1 MELNA
6 YLIRDYLELPVSR
19 CHLTGDPLRRPLKG
33 ITFWRPGSMPRQDMV
48 TLISAAELPAVPA
61 QAQGG
66 CLVCCGDIP
75 PEPLSAALDLIAVET
90 LDLLTVFEEV
100 QRIFRLFDELEQ
112 RLYDLLKKDAPLN
125 HFGNAVL
132 KCFGN
137 PISLYSEDM
146 RLIFYSELP
155 KPEAYRIF
163 TDDQLN
169 TYLPDE
175 EIEELKVDE
184 AYGET
189 IEETVPAIFPA
200 DRWGYRILYY
210 NIRIDGI
217 YVARLMVLET
227 DRPLRDSD
235 HALLLYLADFIA
247 YMMNKKNLPMNNHPR
262 YLDACLSALLS
273 GETPQPH
280 ELQTALD
287 ALRWL
292 PTDEYLCIAVI
303 ASQQE
308 RDSWVTSAVAMRI
321 EKSLPGSICL
331 IRDGRIVA
339 LSNLTRSAA
348 SQEEQLQ
355 QLVYLIREGL
365 MKAGISRV
373 FDNLYQLRDY
383 YQQSVTALTIGE
395 QRDPTFWFYR
405 YERYALLDLLQGA
418 QGSRSPE
425 SWYPAGLKKLMD
437 YDRAH
442 NRQLV
447 KALRVYLRE
456 NMHIANTTRAL
467 YLQRATFLYQLR
479 RITEISELRLE
490 DPEVRL
496 ELLIVFSI
504 LDKLG
509 KGREEIG

>member
-6 YLIRDYLELPVSR
+6 CLIRDYLELPVTHSR
-19 CHLTGDPLRRPLKG
+19 IAGDPLPRCLKG
-33 ITFWRPGSMPRQDMV
+33 ITFWRPGSALRRDMV
-48 TLISAAELPAVPA
+48 TLVKAAELAALPPR
-61 QAQGG
+61 QG
-66 CLVCCGDIP
+66 CVICCGGTL
-75 PEPLSAALDLIAVET
+75 PETLPEGLDVIAVEEAN
-90 LDLLTVFEEV
+90 LLTVYEDV
-100 QRIFRLFDELEQ
+100 QRIFRLFDDLEQ
-112 RLYDLLKKDAPLN
+112 ALYTLLKEDAPLN
-125 HFGNAVL
+125 QFGNAAL
-132 KCFGN
+132 PFFQN
-137 PISLYSEDM
+137 PISMYSEDL
-146 RLIFYSELP
+146 RLIFFSELP
-155 KPEAYRIF
+155 KPAAFRLYA
-163 TDDQLN
+163 DDEVD

-184 AYGET
+184 TYGAT
-189 IEETVPAIFPA
+189 IGETVPAIFPA

-235 HALLLYLADFIA
+235 HTLLLYLADFIT
-247 YMMNKKNLPMNNHPR
+247 YMMNQKNLPMNNHPR
-262 YLDACLSALLS
+262 YLDACLGALLA
-273 GETPQPH
+273 GETPRPQ
-280 ELQTALD
+280 ELHPALE
-287 ALRWL
+287 ALHWL

-308 RDSWVTSAVAMRI
+308 RDSWVTSAVAIRI
-321 EKSLPGSICL
+321 EKSLPGSVCL

-373 FDNLYQLRDY
+373 FDNLYRLRDY

-418 QGSRSPE
+418 QGGRSPE

-509 KGREEIG
+509 KGQEEIG